1 MSNIDWSQLVT
12 AEMKAVKLIAQQLT
26 DAIAESGRRRKEADH
41 EIEPLQDAVD
51 IDEATEAGL
60 NLLKLWKKYRV
71 ALSKVETQSTYPAN
85 IDWPVPPDSRSF

>member
-1 MSNIDWSQLVT
+1 MSNIDWSQLIT
-12 AEMKAVKLIAQQLT
+12 AEMKASEKKAQQHA
-26 DAIAESGRRRKEADH
+26 DAVAELDRRRKEADH